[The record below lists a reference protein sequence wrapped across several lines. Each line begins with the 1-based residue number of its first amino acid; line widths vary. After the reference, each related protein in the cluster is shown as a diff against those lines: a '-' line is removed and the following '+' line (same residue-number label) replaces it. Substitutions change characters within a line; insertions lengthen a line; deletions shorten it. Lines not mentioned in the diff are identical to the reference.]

1 MKKVKISLKS
11 QPRERM
17 LRNQLS
23 SLVLSGEIGTT
34 VAKAKFLKREASSFF
49 SKLGRISDL
58 EKSKLCR
65 KVLYGPAIKKAQE
78 ENFGGVKI
86 YRLDRR
92 FGDGAEMAK
101 VVVEITTI
109 KSEKVSAKAV
119 EQTSKKEKRARK

>member
-78 ENFGGVKI
+78 EYFGGVKI

-101 VVVEITTI
+101 VVVEINTI

-119 EQTSKKEKRARK
+119 EQTSKKEKRTRK